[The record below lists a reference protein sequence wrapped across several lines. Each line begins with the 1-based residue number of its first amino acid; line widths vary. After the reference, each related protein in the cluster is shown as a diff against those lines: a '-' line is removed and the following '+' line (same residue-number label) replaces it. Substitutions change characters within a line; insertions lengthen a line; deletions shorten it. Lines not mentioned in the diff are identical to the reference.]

1 MKGSVVWR
9 FYIIFRAK
17 IWHSYFCLF
26 YFDIKYWFMLSWQDT
41 RSGYQLRVTLISAHI
56 NYPFTLWWQSTSKT
70 FSLVAC
76 LMRRTSKWL
85 SMTYFFWELSVAIK
99 PANHLVVCIIR
110 KSQLFS
116 ICLLIHSKAGGLKA
130 AKKKLEPKWYVRQ
143 RFYHICYAPKN
154 TRYFSFF
161 FFF

>member
-9 FYIIFRAK
+9 FYIIFRTK
-17 IWHSYFCLF
+17 IWHIYFCLF
-26 YFDIKYWFMLSWQDT
+26 YFDIKYRFMLSWQDT
-41 RSGYQLRVTLISAHI
+41 RSEYELRVTLISAHI
-56 NYPFTLWWQSTSKT
+56 NYPFALWWQSTSKT

-85 SMTYFFWELSVAIK
+85 SMTYFFWELSVAI
-99 PANHLVVCIIR
+99 NHLVACIIR

-143 RFYHICYAPKN
+143 RKN

-161 FFF
+161 LM